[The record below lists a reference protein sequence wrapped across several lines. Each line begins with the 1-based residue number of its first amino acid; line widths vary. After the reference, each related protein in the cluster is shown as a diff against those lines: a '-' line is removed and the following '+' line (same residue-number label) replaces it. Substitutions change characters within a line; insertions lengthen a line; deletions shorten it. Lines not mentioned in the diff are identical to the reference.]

1 MKKTMLALL
10 ALGMVA
16 VGALWTF
23 QGLGY
28 VEGSAMTGVRTWAVV
43 GPLVAG
49 LGVALLIVVM
59 RPRDS
64 RLRTPRLGPVARYV
78 VDVMPKQEILDPQ
91 GKAVLGALPRLGF
104 AGVVDV
110 RQGKRFEV
118 EVDGEPSD
126 ELLAEVRKM
135 AETLLSNPVIEDYEV
150 HG

>member
-1 MKKTMLALL
+1 MKRTLLALL

-28 VEGSAMTGVRTWAVV
+28 VEGSEMTGVRTWAVV

-64 RLRTPRLGPVARYV
+64 
-78 VDVMPKQEILDPQ
+78 D
-91 GKAVLGALPRLGF
+91 
-104 AGVVDV
+104 
-110 RQGKRFEV
+110 
-118 EVDGEPSD
+118 
-126 ELLAEVRKM
+126 
-135 AETLLSNPVIEDYEV
+135 
-150 HG
+150 